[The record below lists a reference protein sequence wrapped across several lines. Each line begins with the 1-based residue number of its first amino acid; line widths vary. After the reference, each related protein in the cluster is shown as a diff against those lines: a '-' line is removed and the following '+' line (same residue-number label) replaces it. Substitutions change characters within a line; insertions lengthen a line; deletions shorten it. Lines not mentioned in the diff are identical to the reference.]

1 LAYNAVNA
9 IRRWIFRDTV
19 MPGLEIVGILVLGA
33 LAWLWLDSLKAR
45 EAAVRAA
52 RAACAAEGLLLLDD
66 TVAISGLKPAR
77 DEEGRL
83 KLQRAYDFE
92 YSDTGDNRLQGSVVL
107 RGHRVVILNVGLRVA
122 PAVRTLH

>member
-1 LAYNAVNA
+1 MQV
-9 IRRWIFRDTV
+9 FRVTA
-19 MPGLEIVGILVLGA
+19 MPSLEIFSILILCG

-45 EAAVRAA
+45 EAAIHAA
-52 RAACAAEGLLLLDD
+52 RAACASEGLMLLDY
-66 TVAISGLKPAR
+66 TVAIRGLRPAR

-92 YSDTGDNRLQGSVVL
+92 YSDTGDNRLKGSMVLLGHSVV
-107 RGHRVVILNVGLRVA
+107 IINVGSRFV